1 MRNLFKYPD
10 ITATNLLKA
19 LLNMSL
25 DNEYMSILTSNSFD
39 KKQQLPLNY
48 INYDIIAGVGAVDVL
63 KSNAESFE
71 SLKNHHNIKK
81 DWFFGYLSYD
91 LKNEVEDLKS
101 QNHDAFGVNNSRSD
115 GQLFGQGGKTNKQV
129 LHYYI

>member
-25 DNEYMSILTSNSFD
+25 DNDFMSILTSNSFD

-63 KSNAESFE
+63 QSNTESFE
-71 SLKNHHNIKK
+71 SLKNYHNI
-81 DWFFGYLSYD
+81 
-91 LKNEVEDLKS
+91 N
-101 QNHDAFGVNNSRSD
+101 
-115 GQLFGQGGKTNKQV
+115 GKTLIK
-129 LHYYI
+129 L

>member
-25 DNEYMSILTSNSFD
+25 DNDFMSILTSNSFD

-48 INYDIIAGVGAVDVL
+48 LNYDIIAGVGAVDVL
-63 KSNAESFE
+63 KSNTESFE
-71 SLKNHHNIKK
+71 SLKNHHNIPDK
-81 DWFFGYLSYD
+81 DAYKF
-91 LKNEVEDLKS
+91 
-101 QNHDAFGVNNSRSD
+101 SRT
-115 GQLFGQGGKTNKQV
+115 FNK
-129 LHYYI
+129 